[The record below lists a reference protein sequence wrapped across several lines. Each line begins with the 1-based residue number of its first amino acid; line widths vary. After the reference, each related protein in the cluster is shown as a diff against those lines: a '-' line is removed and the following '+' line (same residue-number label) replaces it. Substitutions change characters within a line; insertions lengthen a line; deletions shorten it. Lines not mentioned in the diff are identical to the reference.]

1 MFDRA
6 NTSSNP
12 PLESS
17 ATAHNIYDE
26 IIVKI
31 DSDSASRWIEVEE
44 IYIVVGSRPE
54 NAKWKFISREIARD

>member
-54 NAKWKFISREIARD
+54 NAK